1 MPGNGGTTVFKWLRR
16 GQAARPGA
24 DDPARLLANAD
35 TLRLVAMRSADPRSL
50 QLAIVAADL
59 ATRECPDPADQAV
72 AWSMLCVLNREAA
85 TRGGGHG
92 AVQSRLDAAEQAG
105 RHGLSLV
112 PDGSEQW
119 FRCASALGTVL
130 LERHLRL
137 GDSTALPE
145 AVELNRRIVA
155 ELDLDSP
162 EYPGALG
169 NLTNALKLLYGV
181 SQDQALIEEAVV
193 TAREAVEL
201 VGPDSPHYAIVR
213 INLASAIAV
222 QLSHTPSRALLDEA
236 RGHLRTALAELPAG
250 HPHRPVVQTLAA
262 QLDRGTEFL

>member
-1 MPGNGGTTVFKWLRR
+1 MFKWLRR
-16 GQAARPGA
+16 GRDARPGA
-24 DDPARLLANAD
+24 TDPTRLLADAD
-35 TLRLVAMRSADPRSL
+35 TLRLVAMRGADPRSL

-59 ATRECPDPADQAV
+59 ATKECPDPADQAV

-92 AVQSRLDAAEQAG
+92 AVQRLLDTAEQAG
-105 RHGLSLV
+105 RQGLSLV

-119 FRCASALGTVL
+119 FRCASALATVL

-162 EYPGALG
+162 EYPGSLG
-169 NLTNALKLLYGV
+169 NLTNALKLLHGV
-181 SQDQALIEEAVV
+181 TRDPALIEEAVV

-201 VGPDSPHYAIVR
+201 VQADSPHYANVR
-213 INLASAIAV
+213 VNLASAIAV
-222 QLSHTPSRALLDEA
+222 QLSRTPSRALLDEA
-236 RGHLRTALAELPAG
+236 RGHLRAALAVLPAG
-250 HPHRPVVQTLAA
+250 HPHRPTVQMLAA
-262 QLDRGTEFL
+262 QLDRGAELL

>member
-1 MPGNGGTTVFKWLRR
+1 MFKWLRR
-16 GQAARPGA
+16 ARAARPGA
-24 DDPARLLANAD
+24 TDPARLLANAD
-35 TLRLVAMRSADPRSL
+35 TLRLVAMRSADPQSL

-59 ATRECPDPADQAV
+59 ATKECPDPADQAV
-72 AWSMLCVLNREAA
+72 AWSMLCVLHREAA
-85 TRGGGHG
+85 TRGGGQG
-92 AVQSRLDAAEQAG
+92 ALQSRLDTAEQAG
-105 RHGLSLV
+105 RRGLDLA
-112 PDGSEQW
+112 PDGSQEW
-119 FRCASALGTVL
+119 FRCASALATVL

-181 SQDQALIEEAVV
+181 TRDPALIEEAVV

-201 VGPDSPHYAIVR
+201 VRPDSPHYANVR
-213 INLASAIAV
+213 VNLASAIAV
-222 QLSHTPSRALLDEA
+222 QLSRTPSRALLDEA
-236 RGHLRTALAELPAG
+236 RGHLRTALAALPPG
-250 HPHRPVVQTLAA
+250 HPHRATVEAFAA
-262 QLDRGTEFL
+262 QLERGANLL